1 MPQLPR
7 RAIYSLL
14 GGSDG
19 INYGHK
25 SFKNASMVVGD
36 LGQVSKHLV
45 GQAALLT
52 VLSELS
58 YFLQFMSI
66 TNMASAEGAEII
78 IFLTL
83 PSKWAFSMV
92 SMTPVLYNKLGT
104 SITTF
109 DSSGISLLKGGDGL
123 PIEDKFSQS
132 QP

>member
-25 SFKNASMVVGD
+25 SFNNISMVVDD
-36 LGQVSKHLV
+36 LGQGSKHLV

-58 YFLQFMSI
+58 YFLQFMSV

-78 IFLTL
+78 IFSTL
-83 PSKWAFSMV
+83 PHKWAFSIV
-92 SMTPVLYNKLGT
+92 AIT
-104 SITTF
+104 SLALA
-109 DSSGISLLKGGDGL
+109 SPLLILEDGDGL
-123 PIEDKFSQS
+123 SIDDKFSQS